1 MATIKEEI
9 ETIKEE
15 IERLRKELAYHAN
28 LYYNLDQVEVSDQYY
43 DELYQRLLKLEEAH
57 PEFKSND
64 SPTEKIVGEVLSGF
78 STFHHPQALLS
89 LENAFDLADLEH
101 FDKQVKTLLEEKP
114 FTYSVEFKI
123 DGLSIGL
130 YYEKGKFRQG
140 ATRGNGVDGEDVT
153 GNLLMIDDLKQSLP
167 KAKDL
172 ALRGEVYLDRHTF
185 QAINDKR
192 KSNDEPIF
200 ANPRNAASGSLR
212 QLDPSIVKERKLSL
226 MVYTV
231 LAHQENWQ
239 SQSEALEVL
248 KDYGFKVVPSFFAK
262 DILEAYQI
270 CQDWETKRQSLDYDI
285 DGMVIKINELAY
297 HKELG
302 VKTKVPRWA
311 IAYKFP
317 AEKKKTKIKA
327 ITMQVGRTGVLT
339 PVANLEPVQLAGT
352 TVSRATLHNKDFILE
367 KDIRLNDEVLVQKAG
382 EIIPEVVEV
391 VNIGEDAQREAPFV
405 FPSVCP
411 ECQTPLLH
419 SEENVAIY
427 CPNSQSCPAQIKG
440 RIVHL
445 ASKNA
450 LNIDGLGDKIIDK
463 LYEKKIIT
471 KASDLFYLTPESLAG
486 LEGFG
491 EKSITNLLEAI
502 RLSKETSLE
511 RFLFALG
518 IPFVGQNMSKLIA
531 RRFANL
537 EEIFQATEETLLTL
551 KDIGPKTASSLV
563 AYFSK
568 PEHLEEVR
576 RMVDS
581 GFQFEESTLTV
592 TSKLEGKKFVLTGKL
607 EHFTRDEAKALIEQ
621 HGGSVVGSVSSK
633 TDYVVAGEA
642 TGSKYDKAVSLNI
655 TILDE
660 EAFLALLQ

>member
-1 MATIKEEI
+1 MATIKED
-9 ETIKEE
+9 TKKIKEE

-43 DELYQRLLKLEEAH
+43 DELYQHLLKLEEAY
-57 PEFKSND
+57 PEFRSSD
-64 SPTEKIVGEVLSGF
+64 SPTAKIIGEALRGF
-78 STFHHPQALLS
+78 SIFHHPQALLS
-89 LENAFDLADLEH
+89 LENAFNLADLER
-101 FDKQVKTLLEEKP
+101 FNKQVKTLLEEKP
-114 FTYSVEFKI
+114 FTYRVEFKI

-130 YYEKGKFRQG
+130 YYEKGKFKQG

-153 GNLLMIDDLKQSLP
+153 ANLLMIEDLKRSWP
-167 KAKDL
+167 KAEDL
-172 ALRGEVYLDRHTF
+172 ALRGEVYLDRQTF
-185 QAINDKR
+185 KEINDKR
-192 KSNDEPIF
+192 KLNDEPIF

-212 QLDPSIVKERKLSL
+212 QLDPSIVKQRKLSL

-231 LAHQENWQ
+231 LDHQETWQ
-239 SQSEALEVL
+239 SQGEALEAL
-248 KDYGFKVVPSFFAK
+248 KHYGFKVVPSFFAK
-262 DILEAYQI
+262 DISEAYQI
-270 CQDWETKRQSLDYDI
+270 CRDWEMKRQSLDYDI
-285 DGMVIKINELAY
+285 DGMVIKVNELAY
-297 HKELG
+297 HKMLG

-327 ITMQVGRTGVLT
+327 ITMQVGRTGVIT

-391 VNIGEDAQREAPFV
+391 VNKGKDSLREAPFV

-411 ECQTPLLH
+411 ECQTPLLY

-427 CPNSQSCPAQIKG
+427 CPNSQFCPAQIKA

-463 LYEKKIIT
+463 LYEKKIIQ
-471 KASDLFYLTPESLAG
+471 KASDLFYLMPEALSG

-491 EKSITNLLEAI
+491 DKSIANLLEAI
-502 RLSKETSLE
+502 RLSKKTSLA

-518 IPFVGQNMSKLIA
+518 IPYVGQNMSKLIA
-531 RRFANL
+531 RHFVKL
-537 EEIFQATEETLLTL
+537 EEIFQLTEETLLTL

-563 AYFSK
+563 AYFSN
-568 PEHLEEVR
+568 PEHLQEVER
-576 RMVDS
+576 IVNS
-581 GFQFEESTLTV
+581 GFQFEASELTM
-592 TSKLEGKKFVLTGKL
+592 TNKLEGKKFVLTGKL

-642 TGSKYDKAVSLNI
+642 TGAKYDKAVSLNI

-660 EAFLALLQ
+660 AAFLTLLQ